1 MVMKYNFYLIRG
13 KNMKCVCN
21 GIYDFCKSFKN
32 DKVPKDIHTFR
43 CPCGQYLYI
52 IKDTI
57 WYGGYPLDLS
67 KIE

>member
-1 MVMKYNFYLIRG
+1 
-13 KNMKCVCN
+13 MKCVCN

-32 DKVPKDIHTFR
+32 GKIPKDIHTFR